1 MNILFIGYRGTGKT
15 TVARLTAHTLN
26 MDWIDA
32 DVELER
38 RADKTIAEIFA
49 ESGEEGFRNLETEL
63 IRDLLSSHTDLPCQ
77 IIALGGG
84 AVLRNENRELMRK
97 GRVIWLRAS
106 PETIA
111 NRVKSDPDTAQRRP
125 NLTASGG
132 IQEIT
137 ELLLQREPIYQAC
150 ADDTVDTERK
160 TPEQIAI
167 EIAAL
172 VSNE

>member
-84 AVLRNENRELMRK
+84 AWN
-97 GRVIWLRAS
+97 
-106 PETIA
+106 PE
-111 NRVKSDPDTAQRRP
+111 P
-125 NLTASGG
+125 
-132 IQEIT
+132 
-137 ELLLQREPIYQAC
+137 
-150 ADDTVDTERK
+150 
-160 TPEQIAI
+160 
-167 EIAAL
+167 
-172 VSNE
+172 